1 MLEIKLL
8 NVDKYY
14 DDKNKLNI
22 TALRIKILEISP
34 SIVLISICFSE
45 SLDLRF
51 ALEREGIYPHLRLKG
66 DLRLTTNGKQI
77 QLDEVQVKLLD
88 TMADEKNVEKTTVLH
103 GPEGSGKT
111 LLALEVAKM
120 KLSHYLKKE
129 KLKGAD
135 GKNSLQLIICG
146 SYVGEDRVPFL
157 LKQLKEEIKDMQ
169 DFCSI
174 EFKPVANLPMS
185 TPKKFAKSIEKL
197 LDLGNQKV
205 HHTIVLMDEL
215 FPGFETSQWSE
226 FKGIEKVDFVLALR
240 HAFNDGL
247 CLGWRQ
253 MFKRKETEF

>member
-1 MLEIKLL
+1 MKNFAKEDIEKRMLEIELL
-8 NVDKYY
+8 DVDKYY

-22 TALRIKILEISP
+22 TALSIKILEISP

-51 ALEREGIYPHLRLKG
+51 ALEREGIFPHLRLKG
-66 DLRLTTNGKQI
+66 DLRLTTNGKKI
-77 QLDEVQVKLLD
+77 QLEEVQVKLLD
-88 TMADEKNVEKTTVLH
+88 TMADEKNIEKTTVLH

-111 LLALEVAKM
+111 LLALEIAKM

-185 TPKKFAKSIEKL
+185 TPKKFSKSIEKL

-215 FPGFETSQWSE
+215 FPGFETSQWS
-226 FKGIEKVDFVLALR
+226 
-240 HAFNDGL
+240 
-247 CLGWRQ
+247 
-253 MFKRKETEF
+253 